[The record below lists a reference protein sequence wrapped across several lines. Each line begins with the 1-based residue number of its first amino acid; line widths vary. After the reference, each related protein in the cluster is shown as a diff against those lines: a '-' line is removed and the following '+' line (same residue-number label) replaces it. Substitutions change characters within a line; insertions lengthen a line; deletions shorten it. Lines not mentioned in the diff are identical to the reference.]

1 MFCICRHI
9 DASFNLLQGW
19 QLKCCGAGIHQACW
33 YSNIRSTLIS
43 FISRTHLLI
52 LLRRRWRM
60 CTTLTTDDV
69 GDRRRRR
76 RNRQLRSGDP
86 AGKVGFIRRNP
97 PSEADRISIRRRP
110 EQRIPAASQLHRRW
124 GLGMVMSQ
132 SPPQLPARILEQ
144 AAVGIKPP
152 NLGSFVLPT
161 TVKKR

>member
-1 MFCICRHI
+1 
-9 DASFNLLQGW
+9 
-19 QLKCCGAGIHQACW
+19 
-33 YSNIRSTLIS
+33 
-43 FISRTHLLI
+43 
-52 LLRRRWRM
+52 M

-124 GLGMVMSQ
+124 TGRVRQHRQRLEGAGPSLGGSGLGMVMSQ
-132 SPPQLPARILEQ
+132 SPP
-144 AAVGIKPP
+144 PP
-152 NLGSFVLPT
+152 NFLPLSA
-161 TVKKR
+161 VFSWSKRRLESNPRT